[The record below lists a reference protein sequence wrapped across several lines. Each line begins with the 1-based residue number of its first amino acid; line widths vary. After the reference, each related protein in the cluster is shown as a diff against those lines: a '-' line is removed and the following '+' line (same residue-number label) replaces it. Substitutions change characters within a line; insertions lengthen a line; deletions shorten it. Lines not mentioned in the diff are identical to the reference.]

1 MSDGGGEMN
10 IVYIKVIEDP
20 VVMIRVIKEPVCFV
34 RGDVK

>member
-1 MSDGGGEMN
+1 MN
-10 IVYIKVIEDP
+10 IVYIKAIKDP

>member
-1 MSDGGGEMN
+1 MN

-34 RGDVK
+34 RGDVR